1 MKFDQLIREGRDT
14 DAVRLFARQYY
25 DGGKMGYTRML
36 LLIRVADEL
45 DELKADRQDVPD
57 NPIRA
62 EASERAVER
71 LLDALDHG
79 ARCPQPGMW
88 DACHDYSDDAKCRAC
103 RKAWAMKE
111 GK

>member
-25 DGGKMGYTRML
+25 ERGKIGHTRML
-36 LLIRVADEL
+36 LLVRVADEHE
-45 DELKADRQDVPD
+45 ELTD
-57 NPIRA
+57 RA
-62 EASERAVER
+62 EAAERAVER

-79 ARCPQPGMW
+79 ARCPQAGMW
-88 DACHDYSDDAKCRAC
+88 DECHDYGDRKCRAC